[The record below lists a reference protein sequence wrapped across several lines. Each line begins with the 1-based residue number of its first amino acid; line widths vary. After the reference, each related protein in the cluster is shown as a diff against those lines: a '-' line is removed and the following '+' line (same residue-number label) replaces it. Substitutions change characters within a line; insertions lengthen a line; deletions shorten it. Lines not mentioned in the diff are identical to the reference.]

1 MAKGGQTPRD
11 PASPE
16 MRAAWAR
23 MEAGDVASARRE
35 ARRILAA
42 PACPPEDRAQA
53 EELLRRTQ
61 TPLAVYGFAVLALL
75 VLVFL
80 VALAL
85 SRY

>member
-16 MRAAWAR
+16 MRAAWQQ

-35 ARRILAA
+35 ARRLLAA
-42 PACPPEDRAQA
+42 HPTPEDRAQA
-53 EELLRRTQ
+53 EDLLRRTQ
-61 TPLAVYGFAVLALL
+61 TPPAVYGFGLL
-75 VLVFL
+75 VLAILTLL
-80 VALAL
+80 VLLAL

>member
-1 MAKGGQTPRD
+1 MAKGGQTPED

-16 MRAAWAR
+16 MRAAWQR
-23 MEAGDVASARRE
+23 MEAGDVAGARRE
-35 ARRILAA
+35 AKRILGAQPSA
-42 PACPPEDRAQA
+42 DDRAQA

-61 TPLAVYGFAVLALL
+61 TPPAVYGFAALVLAIL
-75 VLVFL
+75 VLL

>member
-1 MAKGGQTPRD
+1 MAKGGQTSQD

-16 MRAAWAR
+16 MRAAWQR
-23 MEAGDVASARRE
+23 METGDVAGARRE
-35 ARRILAA
+35 AKRILGAQ
-42 PACPPEDRAQA
+42 PSGDDRAQA

-61 TPLAVYGFAVLALL
+61 TPPAVYGLAALVLAIL
-75 VLVFL
+75 VLL

>member
-16 MRAAWAR
+16 MRAAWKQV
-23 MEAGDVASARRE
+23 EAGDVAGARRE
-35 ARRILAA
+35 ARRLLAA
-42 PACPPEDRAQA
+42 HPSAEDKAQA

-61 TPLAVYGFAVLALL
+61 TPRAVYAFGVLVLTLFALL
-75 VLVFL
+75 VL
-80 VALAL
+80 LAL

>member
-1 MAKGGQTPRD
+1 MAKGGQTPKD

-16 MRAAWAR
+16 MLAAWKR
-23 MEAGDVASARRE
+23 MEAGDVAGARRE
-35 ARRILAA
+35 ARRILEAT
-42 PACPPEDRAQA
+42 PSPDDRAQA

-61 TPLAVYGFAVLALL
+61 TPPAVYGFAALVLAIL
-75 VLVFL
+75 VLL

>member
-1 MAKGGQTPRD
+1 MAKGGQTPQD

-16 MRAAWAR
+16 MRAAWQR
-23 MEAGDVASARRE
+23 MEAGDVAGARRE
-35 ARRILAA
+35 AQRILASNPSA
-42 PACPPEDRAQA
+42 DDRAQA

-61 TPLAVYGFAVLALL
+61 TPPAVYGFAVLVLAILL
-75 VLVFL
+75 LL

>member
-1 MAKGGQTPRD
+1 MAKGGQTPQD

-16 MRAAWAR
+16 MRAAWQR
-23 MEAGDVASARRE
+23 MEQGDVAGARRE
-35 ARRILAA
+35 ARRILGSQ
-42 PACPPEDRAQA
+42 PSSEDRFQA

-61 TPLAVYGFAVLALL
+61 TPPAVYAFAAL
-75 VLVFL
+75 VLVILLLL

>member
-1 MAKGGQTPRD
+1 MAKGGQTPQD

-16 MRAAWAR
+16 MRAAWQR
-23 MEAGDVASARRE
+23 MEQGDVAGARRE
-35 ARRILAA
+35 ARRILDSH
-42 PACPPEDRAQA
+42 PSPEDRSQA

-61 TPLAVYGFAVLALL
+61 TPPAVYGFAALVIAIL
-75 VLVFL
+75 VLL

>member
-1 MAKGGQTPRD
+1 MAKGGQTPKD

-16 MRAAWAR
+16 MRAAWKR
-23 MEAGDVASARRE
+23 MEDGDVAGARRD
-35 ARRILAA
+35 ARRLLEAH
-42 PACPPEDRAQA
+42 PSPEDRVQA

-61 TPLAVYGFAVLALL
+61 TPPTVYAFAAL
-75 VLVFL
+75 VLVILLLL